1 MSKSKNIVVI
11 ALFVS
16 LLCVS
21 GLFLKI
27 TFIPPVPFTM
37 LSFFAILGSGLLG
50 AKRGSLACLIYIF
63 MGTVC
68 YLPVF
73 AKGGGLWYVLEPTFG
88 YLLSLP
94 FVAFFTGY
102 FTNRYKNKIIA
113 VFLVFITAEIFILI
127 AGTIY
132 AYILFSITAGIKNLW
147 EFVLSFCVMFVP
159 AEILKAILAAIAY
172 KQLHRINLFGN

>member
-1 MSKSKNIVVI
+1 MTKTKNIVII
-11 ALFVS
+11 ALFIS

-37 LSFFAILGSGLLG
+37 LSFFVILGSALLG

-73 AKGGGLWYVLEPTFG
+73 TKGGGLWYVLEPTFG
-88 YLLSLP
+88 YILALP
-94 FVAFFTGY
+94 FVSFLNGILTNKFKDKTFLIFLFF
-102 FTNRYKNKIIA
+102 I
-113 VFLVFITAEIFILI
+113 VSEILI
-127 AGTIY
+127 LIIGTIY
-132 AYILFSITAGIKNLW
+132 AYIIFSCTTAVQNLW
-147 EFVLSFCVMFVP
+147 QFVLSFLIMFIP
-159 AEILKAILAAIAY
+159 AEILKAILAVIAF
-172 KQLHRINLFGN
+172 KQLRRINLFS